1 MVGRKITE
9 EEASSRG
16 LAFEEAHNVSRTV
29 FHESGEQFSQG
40 IKRDEGTVKHFAR
53 HFYLPVIMVC
63 SVFIGVKLYQESFKF
78 LMTYEDYLDWVVF

>member
-9 EEASSRG
+9 EEVKQRG
-16 LAFEEAHNVSRTV
+16 LVFEEAHNVSSSV

-53 HFYLPVIMVC
+53 HFYLPILMVC
-63 SVFIGVKLYQESFKF
+63 SVFAGVKLY
-78 LMTYEDYLDWVVF
+78 